1 MGDGVKTDRPAGLFP
16 DLSPARAVEQLTA
29 LWALSEA
36 GMGGLIHAIK
46 IPFTGIVVGSLAV
59 ILITMIGHVAER
71 KTAAIFRATM
81 VVLLIKAAV
90 SPHTPAPAYL
100 AVAFQGLAGALL
112 FGRLR
117 SLRLAALLL
126 GLLALWEGAAQ
137 KLTVMTLI
145 YGRPLWDGVDAVGRW
160 LLGHLHVEPGR
171 LSPTAWFLVLYFG
184 YYTASGLLVGWLA
197 AALPHRVAAALRR
210 AAPGA
215 APGSA
220 PAVGAGLRAAPARW
234 RRRVPFKAGVA
245 ALLLCGALIYLA
257 PAAGGGLA
265 RGVYALLRA
274 ALAIGLWMLV
284 FRPLA
289 QRAVRWFQRREQGR
303 YGQDVTSAIDQLPAL
318 RDIAAAAWEHSAGA
332 GRRRRGQVFL
342 VELIARTLGR
352 AAAGAPAK
360 GDAP

>member
-1 MGDGVKTDRPAGLFP
+1 MGDGVKADRPAGLFP

-112 FGRLR
+112 FGRLP
-117 SLRLAALLL
+117 SFRLASLLL

-160 LLGHLHVEPGR
+160 LLGQLHVEPGR

-197 AALPHRVAAALRR
+197 AALPYRVAAALRR
-210 AAPGA
+210 ATPAVSPDH
-215 APGSA
+215 GSA
-220 PAVGAGLRAAPARW
+220 GGAGLRAAPARW
-234 RRRVPFKAGVA
+234 WRRVPFKAGMA
-245 ALLLCGALIYLA
+245 ALLLCGVLIYLA
-257 PAAGGGLA
+257 PAAGSLA

-289 QRAVRWFQRREQGR
+289 QRTVRWFQRREQGR
-303 YGQDVTSAIDQLPAL
+303 YGHDVARAMDKLPAL
-318 RDIAAAAWEHSAGA
+318 RDIAAAAWEHSAGV
-332 GRRRRGQVFL
+332 GRWRRGQVFL
-342 VELIARTLGR
+342 VELIARTLGG
-352 AAAGAPAK
+352 AGAGARAK
-360 GDAP
+360 GDTL